1 MRLPA
6 GAKASAGFALL
17 CLRGITA
24 ICAVVCA
31 LFEAG
36 VVWSFRSFAALRA
49 AKDDSA
55 LSFRNL
61 WDGSIAMRAST
72 GR

>member
-49 AKDDSA
+49 AQDDSVA
-55 LSFRNL
+55 VK
-61 WDGSIAMRAST
+61 
-72 GR
+72 